1 MIISLITVKN
11 LTLAYGDKNIVDDLS
26 FSLTPGDFLVVIGD
40 NGVGKTT
47 LVRSLLGQLKPK
59 KGVIEMPDKLKI
71 GYVPQFRNLDE
82 EYPLSIKDFVAL
94 NVGKSLRPWLNQ
106 KERQQLHHILELTD
120 LTRIQD
126 RLLGQASGGEKQRA
140 YLAQA
145 LLGNPRLLIL
155 DESTASLDNEMKYE
169 LLDLVAKLQK
179 QGLSVIFITH
189 DWDLARSYG
198 TRYLKMMPGS
208 YQTGSIEEFRQ
219 GVKNV

>member
-1 MIISLITVKN
+1 M
-11 LTLAYGDKNIVDDLS
+11 
-26 FSLTPGDFLVVIGD
+26 
-40 NGVGKTT
+40 
-47 LVRSLLGQLKPK
+47 
-59 KGVIEMPDKLKI
+59 
-71 GYVPQFRNLDE
+71 
-82 EYPLSIKDFVAL
+82 
-94 NVGKSLRPWLNQ
+94 
-106 KERQQLHHILELTD
+106 HHILELTD

-189 DWDLARSYG
+189 DWGLARSYG
-198 TRYLKMMPGS
+198 TRYLKMMPDS